1 MELVRITDLTS
12 RLGISSRSLRYYE
25 QVGLIQSERRQ
36 FEKYRYYGA
45 DSIERLKQIMVLRKM
60 QIPIKD
66 VIRIYESQDMSTV
79 VEAFVARLHAIDDEM
94 GALAELKRIINEFLQ
109 TMLKNGITKIS
120 ALPLLYEEMDRQLA
134 TLNGREPVTLELLSA
149 VSEQLYRPVDIRIV
163 ELPAMRMLSSKRTEQ
178 DSDVEGFWDWLNG
191 KGIPPGMPGG
201 NELFEYQDSR
211 EQTVFLRKIGN
222 NFRNDGPFADYV
234 FGGGLFAAGC
244 VYADEDIG
252 AFHKGMFK
260 SLDENPYYEAD
271 YLSGGRLRHETLA
284 QTVLSPDHQR
294 ERIELY
300 LPIKKRRPDISLYD
314 PNERADGIAPGE
326 IEEANP
332 VLWQTDVPMDKL
344 EPVFDPYY
352 RVNENGEAEYI
363 AYIDKRL
370 LSTNIQVKIP
380 FRVDIEFKVDEESG
394 RFGYGS
400 DEGSIRFYH
409 GNDMFGI
416 NMENN
421 ADSRLSKEAISFNQP
436 GFGDYCSY
444 PKLGKI
450 KPNAYNRL
458 TWIVGEKHFAVILNG
473 DVRYC
478 GIHFPY
484 MTMDAR
490 LRQPHTI
497 LLGSNGQGKR
507 YFRAIQVSQ
516 LKHAYKSRIKEGAL
530 IMVTSQSNNVIPN
543 IHQLITMHYGENYW
557 FNGCAKYVME
567 CLNEPDYDYW
577 FFAGLTGDN
586 LAQVFAYDR
595 FRGDGASDYLTGQ
608 SARFVEKVFDACGYA
623 STFVN
628 AKSIQSNRTMYLQ
641 TLISY
646 IDKGIPVIRYHM
658 GWGVFAGYED
668 YGKVLLYMTADKL
681 EPERI
686 PFEDV
691 FTKHGGFYDEQ
702 AGDLGFGWLFVGEK
716 KWHVELKQVYR
727 DIIRNMPKLLTT
739 KTDGY
744 CFGPEAFRA
753 WAAQIESGKFDNMK
767 PEELDG
773 WDMYKIYV
781 CNLATNGSCN
791 ETFFKRAMELNPD
804 LTFLD
809 EISKLYR
816 QTGRLWNDQNGE
828 DLEAIGGGFNVT
840 LGVLQDRDKRDRIV
854 AKILEFADC
863 MDRVLAVLNENVQ
876 GDASE

>member
-1 MELVRITDLTS
+1 MELVKITDLTGQ
-12 RLGISSRSLRYYE
+12 LGISSRSLRYYE
-25 QVGLIQSERRQ
+25 QVGLIQSERPEH
-36 FEKYRYYGA
+36 EKYRFYGA

-66 VIRIYESQDMSTV
+66 VIRIFKSQDMSAV
-79 VEAFVARLHAIDDEM
+79 VEAFVTRLRAIDNEM
-94 GALAELKRIINEFLQ
+94 GALTELKRIINEFLQ
-109 TMLKNGITKIS
+109 AMLKNGITKIS
-120 ALPLLYEEMDRQLA
+120 ALPLLYEEMDKQLA
-134 TLNGREPVTLELLSA
+134 TLKDHEPVTYERLSA
-149 VSEQLYRPVDIRIV
+149 VSEQLSRPVDIRIV
-163 ELPAMRMLSSKRTEQ
+163 ALPAMRVLSSKRAEPGIP
-178 DSDVEGFWDWLNG
+178 DAADFWDWLHE
-191 KGIPPGMPGG
+191 KGILPGRPGHH
-201 NELFEYQDSR
+201 ELFEYQDDR
-211 EQTVFLRKIGN
+211 EQTVFLQKIDDD
-222 NFRNDGPFADYV
+222 FVNDGPFIDYA
-234 FGGGLFAAGC
+234 FDGGLFAACC

-260 SLDENPYYEAD
+260 CLDDNPYYEAD
-271 YLSGGRLRHETLA
+271 YRNGGRLRHETLA
-284 QTVLSPDHQR
+284 QTVLSPDDQR
-294 ERIELY
+294 ERLELF

-314 PNERADGIAPGE
+314 PNERAEGLTPRE

-332 VLWQTDVPMDKL
+332 VLWQVDIPMDKL

-370 LSTNIQVKIP
+370 LSTNVRVKIP
-380 FRVDIEFKVDEESG
+380 FRVDIEFKVDEISG

-409 GNDMFGI
+409 GSDMFGI

-421 ADSRLSKEAISFNQP
+421 ADSRLSKEAISFHQP

-450 KPNAYNRL
+450 NPNVYNNL

-478 GIHFPY
+478 GVHFPY
-484 MTMDAR
+484 MTMDTR
-490 LRQPHTI
+490 LLKPHPI

-507 YFRAIQVSQ
+507 YFRAIRVSQ
-516 LKHAYKSRIKEGAL
+516 LKHTYKSKIKEGAL
-530 IMVTSQSNNVIPN
+530 IMVTSQSNNMIPN

-567 CLNEPDYDYW
+567 CLGEPDYDYW

-595 FRGDGASDYLTGQ
+595 FRGDGASDYLAGQ
-608 SARFVEKVFDACGYA
+608 SGRFVEGVFDACGYA

-628 AKSIQSNRTMYLQ
+628 AKSIKSNRTMYLQ

-646 IDKGIPVIRYHM
+646 IDKGIPVIRFHM
-658 GWGVFAGYED
+658 GWGVFVGYED
-668 YGKVLLYMTADKL
+668 YGKVLLYMTADKT
-681 EPERI
+681 EPERL

-691 FTKHGGFYDEQ
+691 FVMHDGFYDEQ

-716 KWHVELKQVYR
+716 KRQVELKQIYR

-739 KTDGY
+739 KVDGY

-753 WAAQIESGKFDNMK
+753 WAAQIESGRFDNMK

-773 WDMYKIYV
+773 WAMYKIYV

-804 LTFLD
+804 LTFLN
-809 EISKLYR
+809 EISNLYR
-816 QTGRLWNDQNGE
+816 QTGHLWNDQNGE

-840 LGVLQDRDKRDRIV
+840 LAALQNREKRDKIV

-863 MDRVLAVLNENVQ
+863 MDKVLAILNENI
-876 GDASE
+876 